1 MAKNRSGKP
10 VTVYDSH
17 VNYVCVNKLE
27 PYRLF
32 LPYLVR
38 VLVNPFTSPALF
50 RVDRPGNLRVPYREM
65 GARCSRGKS
74 PRNWWNSIYGLQN
87 QTVCEIASFDRGCAE
102 LKETDGSARPRKV
115 FELRGNGQTSGK
127 ELAKSFCAGR
137 PVKGIQIT
145 LILMHCWPSK
155 LTETRWLLLFVSLL
169 PIRSHFLR
177 IFHFL
182 GWGQSY
188 WLDSFHPRWPF
199 NLSP

>member
-1 MAKNRSGKP
+1 MVKNRVGKS

-27 PYRLF
+27 PCGLF

-38 VLVNPFTSPALF
+38 VLVNPFTSRALF

-102 LKETDGSARPRKV
+102 LKETDGSGS
-115 FELRGNGQTSGK
+115 LRVNGQRSN
-127 ELAKSFCAGR
+127 EW
-137 PVKGIQIT
+137 KGISEV
-145 LILMHCWPSK
+145 ILRRAASQKHSNYFNINA
-155 LTETRWLLLFVSLL
+155 LLAE
-169 PIRSHFLR
+169 
-177 IFHFL
+177 
-182 GWGQSY
+182 
-188 WLDSFHPRWPF
+188 
-199 NLSP
+199 